1 MSLPKLPTI
10 AALAIYS
17 ALGALDTA
25 SAQMMSPDA
34 GMQYD
39 QAQPQGGISPM
50 PPGMHGV
57 IGRPMMGHDMMRGDI
72 MDQGM
77 MSYGMMAEMPM
88 GPMHGRMMKIMF
100 AIADTNSDG
109 ALSFEEVSA
118 IHKRI
123 FDVIDANKDG
133 KVTPDELLAFM
144 TGQ

>member
-1 MSLPKLPTI
+1 MSLPKPRTG
-10 AALAIYS
+10 AALAIF
-17 ALGALDTA
+17 ATLGALDPA
-25 SAQMMSPDA
+25 SAQMMSPDNT
-34 GMQYD
+34 MQND

-100 AIADTNSDG
+100 AIADTNGDG

-118 IHKRI
+118 MVHY
-123 FDVIDANKDG
+123 DVERADMG
-133 KVTPDELLAFM
+133 
-144 TGQ
+144 